1 MGCSL
6 SSSETVAVDA
16 AQSESSET
24 AANTI
29 EKAPENSSG
38 RYTSIDA
45 LEAFVMSGD
54 IQLIKA
60 SHVLTAAANVNPLHS
75 RFAKRQDLPDSA
87 KPDAHML
94 QLKFQ
99 EMRAFEERVQRM
111 KGHPHYHWAR
121 MQMRFPP
128 LVIVSYAW
136 LAQQHPDADAR
147 QLREVLAPALEWYMS
162 ERAGLISKECH
173 DFTRCGSTDMRIA
186 APFTPDGC
194 DFLLFID
201 YCSLWQKPRTPEQ
214 DLAFD
219 RALRGMDLIYAH
231 QQTAVLRLTRLL
243 DGYACKPYCE
253 RGWPFFE
260 TSVSQ
265 FIKPGTCNL
274 DLGGEDTR
282 QALERF
288 RGQLRTP
295 RALAEQ
301 ARYQCTTAN
310 EMLEAMRR
318 GRAPPIVP
326 SHFAEEV
333 ETKAITNGKD
343 LDVLI
348 ELQAKVAMEVLANGE
363 QMIFPNMGCGGRRSS
378 QRSRPRSACAA
389 PNCGISISSTTS

>member
-1 MGCSL
+1 
-6 SSSETVAVDA
+6 
-16 AQSESSET
+16 
-24 AANTI
+24 
-29 EKAPENSSG
+29 
-38 RYTSIDA
+38 
-45 LEAFVMSGD
+45 
-54 IQLIKA
+54 
-60 SHVLTAAANVNPLHS
+60 
-75 RFAKRQDLPDSA
+75 
-87 KPDAHML
+87 
-94 QLKFQ
+94 
-99 EMRAFEERVQRM
+99 
-111 KGHPHYHWAR
+111 
-121 MQMRFPP
+121 MRFPP

-301 ARYQCTTAN
+301 ARNARPPTRCSKRCDAVARRRLCHRTLQRRLKPRPSQTARTSTCSSSCKQRSQWRCSRTAN
-310 EMLEAMRR
+310 R
-318 GRAPPIVP
+318 
-326 SHFAEEV
+326 
-333 ETKAITNGKD
+333 
-343 LDVLI
+343 
-348 ELQAKVAMEVLANGE
+348 
-363 QMIFPNMGCGGRRSS
+363 
-378 QRSRPRSACAA
+378 
-389 PNCGISISSTTS
+389 